1 MCDIG
6 QFCCLNNVVSSSPK
20 LMQGLC
26 LGSPLSPYL
35 FLLVEQG
42 LSRDLIST
50 NKDGYIQGIKAVEL
64 EYITHLLFVDGIL
77 LFYHGILR
85 EDKMFNDIFQL
96 CGKVIVRILRMC
108 LTYNNAFTPS
118 CKSIAR
124 IY

>member
-20 LMQGLC
+20 LMQGLR

-50 NKDGYIQGIKAVEL
+50 NKDGYIQGIKVVEL
-64 EYITHLLFVDGIL
+64 EYITHLL
-77 LFYHGILR
+77 
-85 EDKMFNDIFQL
+85 
-96 CGKVIVRILRMC
+96 C
-108 LTYNNAFTPS
+108 
-118 CKSIAR
+118 
-124 IY
+124 